1 MAEKRERWDGGYIR
15 HETDGRRTWV
25 IEREVGGER
34 FHLSTRCHGER
45 AAYEALKRFEADP
58 RAYRAEMAGAARPEA
73 QRLMLTAELVL
84 QYRQH
89 MLTRARPTTPRH
101 AREMAH
107 RLSEWTEDLAGRDL
121 REVQLQELKAAV
133 AARRTCK
140 QHRIIAIKG
149 FCAWLRQELCLLG
162 QREDPTLDLV
172 VPQAVPEKQR
182 RRKAVEVER
191 VRAALK
197 ELPPDYQDC
206 LAVMAATGIHV
217 TELERFIR
225 APDSELVRPP
235 KKGRVLAVLVTRHKS
250 GDWTRTPLTDP
261 DVVAAAGRL
270 RARGAVPRRMNAELR
285 AACERAGVV
294 PFTYGVMRHTVGTW
308 AVERGA
314 LPAEVKEFFHHADD
328 RTTRRFYVDAATPTN
343 VVPLPRLGVRR

>member
-1 MAEKRERWDGGYIR
+1 MQRERWDGGYIR
-15 HETDGRRTWV
+15 AEADGRRTWV

-34 FHLSTRCHGER
+34 FHLSTRCHSER

-58 RAYRAEMAGAARPEA
+58 RAYRAEMAGDSRPAAR
-73 QRLMLTAELVL
+73 LVLTAELVL

-89 MLTRARPTTPRH
+89 MLSRDNPATPRH

-107 RLSEWTEDLAGRDL
+107 RLSEWVEDLAGRDI
-121 REVQLQELKAAV
+121 RQVQLQELKALV

-149 FCAWLRQELCLLG
+149 FCTWLRQELCVLDR
-162 QREDPTLDLV
+162 REDPTLDLV

-182 RRKAVEVER
+182 RRKAVEVAR

-197 ELPPDYQDC
+197 ELPADYQDC
-206 LAVMAATGIHV
+206 LVVMASTGIHV
-217 TELERFIR
+217 TELERFVR
-225 APDSELVRPP
+225 RPDSELARGR
-235 KKGRVLAVLVTRHKS
+235 GRVLAVLVTRHKS
-250 GDWTRTPLTDP
+250 GDWTRTPLVDP
-261 DVVAAAGRL
+261 DVVDAAARL
-270 RARGAVPRRMNAELR
+270 RARGAVPRRMNEELR
-285 AACERAGVV
+285 AACERAGVK
-294 PFTYGVMRHTVGTW
+294 PFTFGVMRHTVGTW

-328 RTTRRFYVDAATPTN
+328 RTTRRFYVDAAMPTN
-343 VVPLPRLGVRR
+343 VVPLPKFRLGR